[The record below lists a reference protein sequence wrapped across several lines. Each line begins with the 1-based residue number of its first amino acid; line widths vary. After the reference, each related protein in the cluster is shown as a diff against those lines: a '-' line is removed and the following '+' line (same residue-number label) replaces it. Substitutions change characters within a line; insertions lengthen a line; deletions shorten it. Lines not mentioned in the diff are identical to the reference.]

1 LLLTET
7 KNNVHSRT
15 ETAAEENLIKKDA
28 DRPNIELLLKTKNN
42 VHLTT
47 DPLNNKTLFFQ
58 TKNNVISKA
67 DQQKQDQAKISAIKE
82 ELRSS
87 LLSIASKL
95 LASEHTRLHHLSKAE
110 QQLWNSFEKADIYEF
125 LTGEKDCI
133 PEFQFNWFSPEAP
146 AIRRVF
152 PQPQPPP
159 AVPLPAAQPAPPV
172 LPAPPAIPVPLP
184 PEVPAPAVPP
194 DALPL
199 QHQARVP
206 AQYQALVHQEVHLA
220 EAPQPQVP
228 QGQKVI
234 NSDRVLRDKVPIN
247 YQEMHTGVKKKCRS
261 LQRKAKAVV
270 TKLAPGSFSPK
281 AEGPSTSK

>member
-1 LLLTET
+1 
-7 KNNVHSRT
+7 
-15 ETAAEENLIKKDA
+15 
-28 DRPNIELLLKTKNN
+28 
-42 VHLTT
+42 
-47 DPLNNKTLFFQ
+47 
-58 TKNNVISKA
+58 
-67 DQQKQDQAKISAIKE
+67 
-82 ELRSS
+82 
-87 LLSIASKL
+87 
-95 LASEHTRLHHLSKAE
+95 LASEHTRLHHLSQAE

-146 AIRRVF
+146 AIRQVF

-159 AVPLPAAQPAPPV
+159 AVPLPAAQQVPP
-172 LPAPPAIPVPLP
+172 
-184 PEVPAPAVPP
+184 VPAPAIPP

-206 AQYQALVHQEVHLA
+206 AQYPAPVHQEVHLA

-234 NSDRVLRDKVPIN
+234 NSGRVLRDKVPIN
-247 YQEMHTGVKKKCRS
+247 YQELHTGVKKKCRS

-281 AEGPSTSK
+281 AEGPSTSQ